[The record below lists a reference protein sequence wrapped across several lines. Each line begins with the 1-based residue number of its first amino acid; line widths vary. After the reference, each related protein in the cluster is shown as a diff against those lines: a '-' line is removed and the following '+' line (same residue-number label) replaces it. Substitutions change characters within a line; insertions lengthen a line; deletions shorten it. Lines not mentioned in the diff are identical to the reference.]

1 MSKLLRGAFFLLI
14 VRPVLTLMLGTHV
27 RGRENL
33 PVKGPAI
40 IVANHN
46 SHLDTMTIMAMFP
59 MRYLPK
65 LRPVA
70 AMDYFM
76 RNGPMAWF
84 ATNIIGIIPIVRG
97 GHAAGANP
105 LAPCEE
111 ALDRGEILIIFPEGS
126 RGEPEKLQQFKKG
139 VAHLAKARPGTPVHP
154 LFMHGLGKA
163 LPKDID
169 PDRAVQLRRRGGRAV
184 HLERQHRELHGNAA
198 DAHGGAGRPDST
210 SCHGTDLVSPVP
222 RCGAWRKRRCSSSC
236 RMCCSPLSSMRF
248 GLRRGLRA
256 CGRCCGVR
264 VGGGHRHV
272 VCGRTAIPASARHV
286 MLLVPAIGPDLLAR
300 AAREIA
306 RAGRCISS
314 PAP

>member
-46 SHLDTMTIMAMFP
+46 SHLDTMTIMTMFP
-59 MRYLPK
+59 MRMLPK

-76 RNGPMAWF
+76 RTGLMAWF

-97 GHAAGANP
+97 GRADGANP

-163 LPKDID
+163 LPKDSILIVPFNCD
-169 PDRAVQLRRRGGRAV
+169 V
-184 HLERQHRELHGNAA
+184 AA
-198 DAHGGAGRPDST
+198 GEPFTWNGSIEVFMETLQA
-210 SCHGTDLVSPVP
+210 
-222 RCGAWRKRRCSSSC
+222 
-236 RMCCSPLSSMRF
+236 RMTAL
-248 GLRRGLRA
+248 A
-256 CGRCCGVR
+256 AQI
-264 VGGGHRHV
+264 HV
-272 VCGRTAIPASARHV
+272 VSW
-286 MLLVPAIGPDLLAR
+286 D
-300 AAREIA
+300 
-306 RAGRCISS
+306 
-314 PAP
+314 